1 MLRLGSCARP
11 GRRYINFLGDRTMSA
26 HHVAAEMPKHI
37 AVPRM
42 PAALASGQ
50 AHTFSHALTIY
61 LKDSNAYGNTYFA
74 RYFEWQGVCR
84 ERWFY
89 ECIAPDML
97 QAEGVFIT
105 KHAQQDYVHETFPFQ
120 QIRCE
125 LNAYDIRKCSFWL
138 EFRFYAAGELV
149 SVGRQQI
156 VFANHAKVISA
167 LPAHVIARIRQFDKG
182 APVPH

>member
-1 MLRLGSCARP
+1 MHAQAATLDIS
-11 GRRYINFLGDRTMSA
+11 NF
-26 HHVAAEMPKHI
+26 
-37 AVPRM
+37 
-42 PAALASGQ
+42 ALA
-50 AHTFSHALTIY
+50 ARLPLAAAVIAPRTFVHSLTIF

-84 ERWFY
+84 ERWFF

-120 QIRCE
+120 EISCE
-125 LNAYDIRKCSFWL
+125 LNAYDVRKCSFWL
-138 EFRFYAAGELV
+138 EFRFFSGGELV

-156 VFANHAKVISA
+156 VFANHKKVISA
-167 LPAHVIARIRQFDKG
+167 LPKHVINKIRQYAKE
-182 APVPH
+182 V